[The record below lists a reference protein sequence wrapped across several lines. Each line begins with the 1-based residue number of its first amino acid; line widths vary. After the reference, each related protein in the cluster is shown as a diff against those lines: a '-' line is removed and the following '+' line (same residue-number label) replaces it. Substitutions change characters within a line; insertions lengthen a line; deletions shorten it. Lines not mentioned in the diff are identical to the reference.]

1 MMHAHPAAFHGQHS
15 EAVPLL
21 PARTRVAPHRGAVPS
36 YAVASAE
43 PAQWCQRVAIP
54 AAASS
59 SSKQPSV
66 QGASPESLTTGSRV
80 PMSTR
85 LCVRSCIRSQ
95 MRAEAPVRGSSMSCG
110 AL

>member
-1 MMHAHPAAFHGQHS
+1 
-15 EAVPLL
+15 
-21 PARTRVAPHRGAVPS
+21 
-36 YAVASAE
+36 
-43 PAQWCQRVAIP
+43 
-54 AAASS
+54 
-59 SSKQPSV
+59 V